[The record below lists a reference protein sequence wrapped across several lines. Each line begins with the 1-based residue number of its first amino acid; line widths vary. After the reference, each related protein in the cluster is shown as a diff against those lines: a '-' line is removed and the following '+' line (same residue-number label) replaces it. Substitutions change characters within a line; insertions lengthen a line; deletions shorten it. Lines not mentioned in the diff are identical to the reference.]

1 MKKTD
6 KRKLHKQINTN
17 TRRMKVLMRDVKADV
32 VRRTQNA
39 KDTDEWL
46 EKLSPYVNHD
56 FLVTGIHA
64 DSMKTIINGICKA
77 AEISTLPAGANQE
90 LTKGVIAECCYTY
103 VTNATKE
110 LQNDMSRIA
119 IETYNSPKETNRDL
133 AKKLNER
140 LDDFDKTR
148 CRTIARTETM
158 RASNLANHI
167 QAKENGA
174 MSYTVHCEDG
184 ACEACIETYGE
195 NEDVIFD
202 INDTDDFP
210 CLHPNCRCTPRYS
223 TKTVEQR
230 SEDS

>member
-1 MKKTD
+1 MKQAD
-6 KRKLHKQINTN
+6 RRKLHKQINVN
-17 TRRMKVLMRDVKADV
+17 TRRMKALMRDVKADV
-32 VRRTQNA
+32 VRRTKNC
-39 KDTDEWL
+39 KDNDEWL

-64 DSMKTIINGICKA
+64 DAMKTIVGGICRA
-77 AEISTLPAGANQE
+77 VELSTLPAGANQE

-110 LQNDMSRIA
+110 LQNDMRKIA
-119 IETYNSPKETNRDL
+119 IETYNAPKETNRDL
-133 AKKLNER
+133 ARKLNER
-140 LDDFDKTR
+140 LDTFDKTR

-158 RASNLANHI
+158 RASNLSNHI

-184 ACEACIETYGE
+184 ACPYCIEEYGE
-195 NEDVIFD
+195 NEDTIYD
-202 INDTDDFP
+202 INDTDNFP
-210 CLHPNCRCTPRYS
+210 PFHPNCRCQPRYS

-230 SEDS
+230 S